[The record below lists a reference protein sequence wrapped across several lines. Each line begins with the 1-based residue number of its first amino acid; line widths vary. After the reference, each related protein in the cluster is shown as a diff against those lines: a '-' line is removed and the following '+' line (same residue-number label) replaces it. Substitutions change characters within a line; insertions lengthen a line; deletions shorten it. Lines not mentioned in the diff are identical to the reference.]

1 VAVKPVMRRSSIEMN
16 RSALALLVCL
26 AVVVLSG
33 CQPAADTNRNL
44 AAASPSPAR
53 ETFDTAAI
61 EAEVIR
67 IEREWYNATKTH
79 SAEAAKGFLADNVS
93 LVYPDGTAATKA
105 DEIRSIESGA
115 MTADTYEMTESK
127 VTVINADS
135 AFITGRS
142 VIKNGKYAV
151 PGQKKPIDIS
161 GEYRFLDVYAR
172 RDGKW
177 QVVASQAVKIE
188 AGAVAPAAAA
198 SPAASVP
205 PPPAK
210 ASPTAKTSPTP

>member
-1 VAVKPVMRRSSIEMN
+1 MN
-16 RSALALLVCL
+16 RSVLALLAGIFVIT
-26 AVVVLSG
+26 LSG
-33 CQPAADTNRNL
+33 CQPAADTNKNL
-44 AAASPSPAR
+44 AAASSTPAK
-53 ETFDTAAI
+53 ETFDAAAI
-61 EAEVIR
+61 ETEVLR

-79 SAEAAKGFLADNVS
+79 SSEAAKGFLADNAVI
-93 LVYPDGTAATKA
+93 VYPDGTMATKA

-115 MTADTYEMTESK
+115 MSSDSYEMVESK

-142 VIKNGKYAV
+142 VIKNGKYNV

-188 AGAVAPAAAA
+188 PGAVAPAAAA

-210 ASPTAKTSPTP
+210 SSPSVKTP

>member
-1 VAVKPVMRRSSIEMN
+1 MN
-16 RSALALLVCL
+16 RSALALLVGL
-26 AVVVLSG
+26 IVVVLSG

-44 AAASPSPAR
+44 AAASATPAK
-53 ETFDTAAI
+53 ETFDPVAI
-61 EAEVIR
+61 EAELIR
-67 IEREWYNATKTH
+67 IEREWANASKTH
-79 SAEAAKGFLADNVS
+79 NAEAVKGFLADNA
-93 LVYPDGTAATKA
+93 LIIYPDGTTATKA
-105 DEIRSIESGA
+105 DEIKTLESNA
-115 MTADTYEMTESK
+115 ITAESFEMVDPK
-127 VTVINADS
+127 VTVIDADS

-188 AGAVAPAAAA
+188 PAAVAAAA
-198 SPAASVP
+198 ATPAASVSP
-205 PPPAK
+205 SPKA
-210 ASPTAKTSPTP
+210 ASPSPKTSPTP

>member
-1 VAVKPVMRRSSIEMN
+1 MN
-16 RSALALLVCL
+16 RSVLALLVGL
-26 AVVVLSG
+26 FVVVLSG

-44 AAASPSPAR
+44 AAASATPAK
-53 ETFDTAAI
+53 ETFDPVAI

-79 SAEAAKGFLADNVS
+79 NADAAKGFLADNAVI
-93 LVYPDGTAATKA
+93 VYPDGTSATKA

-115 MTADTYEMTESK
+115 MSSDSYEMVESK

-142 VIKNGKYAV
+142 VIKNGKYNV

-177 QVVASQAVKIE
+177 QVMASQAVKIDP
-188 AGAVAPAAAA
+188 AAVAAAAA
-198 SPAASVP
+198 SPAASVSP
-205 PPPAK
+205 SPKA
-210 ASPTAKTSPTP
+210 ASPSPKTSPTP

>member
-1 VAVKPVMRRSSIEMN
+1 MN
-16 RSALALLVCL
+16 RSALALL
-26 AVVVLSG
+26 AGFIIVVLSG

-44 AAASPSPAR
+44 AAASATPAK
-53 ETFDTAAI
+53 ETFDPVAI

-67 IEREWYNATKTH
+67 IEHEWYNATKTH
-79 SAEAAKGFLADNVS
+79 NADAAKGFLADNAVI
-93 LVYPDGTAATKA
+93 VYPDGTAATKA

-115 MTADTYEMTESK
+115 MSSDSYEMVEPK

-142 VIKNGKYAV
+142 VIKNGKYTV

-177 QVVASQAVKIE
+177 QVMASQAVKIE
-188 AGAVAPAAAA
+188 PAAVAPAAA
-198 SPAASVP
+198 SPAASVSP
-205 PPPAK
+205 SRAA
-210 ASPTAKTSPTP
+210 ASPSPKTSPTP

>member
-1 VAVKPVMRRSSIEMN
+1 MN
-16 RSALALLVCL
+16 RSVLALLVGL
-26 AVVVLSG
+26 FVVVLSG

-44 AAASPSPAR
+44 AAASATPAK
-53 ETFDTAAI
+53 ETFDPAAI
-61 EAEVIR
+61 EAEVLR

-79 SAEAAKGFLADNVS
+79 SSDAAKGFLADNAVI
-93 LVYPDGTAATKA
+93 VYPDGTSATKA

-115 MTADTYEMTESK
+115 MSSDSYEMVESK

-142 VIKNGKYAV
+142 VIKNGKYTV

-172 RDGKW
+172 REGKW
-177 QVVASQAVKIE
+177 QVVASQAVKIDP
-188 AGAVAPAAAA
+188 AVVAAAA
-198 SPAASVP
+198 SPAVASP
-205 PPPAK
+205 TAK
-210 ASPTAKTSPTP
+210 ASPTK

>member
-1 VAVKPVMRRSSIEMN
+1 MN
-16 RSALALLVCL
+16 RSVLALLVGL
-26 AVVVLSG
+26 FVVVLSG

-44 AAASPSPAR
+44 AAASATPVK
-53 ETFDTAAI
+53 ETFDPSAI

-79 SAEAAKGFLADNVS
+79 NADAAKGFLADNAVI
-93 LVYPDGTAATKA
+93 VYPDGTSATKA

-115 MTADTYEMTESK
+115 MSSDSYEMVESK
-127 VTVINADS
+127 VTVINGDS

-142 VIKNGKYAV
+142 VIKNGKYNV

-188 AGAVAPAAAA
+188 PAAVSAAAA
-198 SPAASVP
+198 SPSAPAAASP
-205 PPPAK
+205 
-210 ASPTAKTSPTP
+210 SPKTSPTP

>member
-1 VAVKPVMRRSSIEMN
+1 MN
-16 RSALALLVCL
+16 RSALALLVGL
-26 AVVVLSG
+26 IVVVLSG

-44 AAASPSPAR
+44 AAASATPAK
-53 ETFDTAAI
+53 ETFDPVAI

-79 SAEAAKGFLADNVS
+79 SSEAAKSFLADNAVI
-93 LVYPDGTAATKA
+93 VYPDGTTATKA
-105 DEIRSIESGA
+105 DEIRAIESGA
-115 MTADTYEMTESK
+115 MTADNYEMLESK

-142 VIKNGKYAV
+142 TIKNGKYAV

-177 QVVASQAVKIE
+177 QVMASQAVKIDP
-188 AGAVAPAAAA
+188 AAVAAAAAA
-198 SPAASVP
+198 SPTASVSPSPKAASP
-205 PPPAK
+205 SPK
-210 ASPTAKTSPTP
+210 ASPTP

>member
-1 VAVKPVMRRSSIEMN
+1 MN
-16 RSALALLVCL
+16 RSVLALLVGL
-26 AVVVLSG
+26 FVIVLSG

-53 ETFDTAAI
+53 ETFDSAAI
-61 EAEVIR
+61 EAELIR
-67 IEREWYNATKTH
+67 IEREWANATKTR
-79 SAEAAKGFLADNVS
+79 SAEAAKGFLADNAVI
-93 LVYPDGTAATKA
+93 VYPDGTSATKA

-115 MTADTYEMTESK
+115 MSSDSYDVLESK
-127 VTVINADS
+127 VMVINADS

-142 VIKNGKYAV
+142 AIKNGKYTV

-177 QVVASQAVKIE
+177 QVVASQAVKIDP
-188 AGAVAPAAAA
+188 AAVAAAAA

-205 PPPAK
+205 PPPAA
-210 ASPTAKTSPTP
+210 ASPSPKTSPTP

>member
-1 VAVKPVMRRSSIEMN
+1 MN
-16 RSALALLVCL
+16 RSTLALLVGL
-26 AVVVLSG
+26 IVLVLTG

-44 AAASPSPAR
+44 AAASATPAR
-53 ETFDTAAI
+53 ETFDPTAI

-79 SAEAAKGFLADNVS
+79 SAEAAKVFLADNAVI
-93 LVYPDGTAATKA
+93 VYPDGTAATKA
-105 DEIRSIESGA
+105 DEIRAIESGA
-115 MTADTYEMTESK
+115 MTADTYEMLESK

-142 VIKNGKYAV
+142 TIKNGKYAV

-177 QVVASQAVKIE
+177 QVVASQAVKIDP
-188 AGAVAPAAAA
+188 AIVAAAA
-198 SPAASVP
+198 AAVSP
-205 PPPAK
+205 
-210 ASPTAKTSPTP
+210 SPKTSPTP

>member
-1 VAVKPVMRRSSIEMN
+1 MN
-16 RSALALLVCL
+16 RIALALLVGL
-26 AVVVLSG
+26 IVVILSG

-44 AAASPSPAR
+44 ATASSTPVK
-53 ETFDTAAI
+53 ETFDAAAI
-61 EAEVIR
+61 EAEVLR

-79 SAEAAKGFLADNVS
+79 NADAAKGFLADNAVI
-93 LVYPDGTAATKA
+93 VYPDGTSATKA

-115 MTADTYEMTESK
+115 MSSDSYEMVESK

-142 VIKNGKYAV
+142 VIKNGKYNV

-177 QVVASQAVKIE
+177 QVVASQAVKIDP
-188 AGAVAPAAAA
+188 ATVAPVA
-198 SPAASVP
+198 SPAAS
-205 PPPAK
+205 
-210 ASPTAKTSPTP
+210 ASPSATVSPAAKTSPTP

>member
-1 VAVKPVMRRSSIEMN
+1 MN
-16 RSALALLVCL
+16 RSTLALLVGL
-26 AVVVLSG
+26 IVLVLTG

-44 AAASPSPAR
+44 AAASATPAK
-53 ETFDTAAI
+53 ETFDPTAI

-79 SAEAAKGFLADNVS
+79 SAEAAKGFLADNAVI
-93 LVYPDGTAATKA
+93 VYPDGTAATKA
-105 DEIRSIESGA
+105 DEIRAIESGA
-115 MTADTYEMTESK
+115 MTADTYEMLESK

-142 VIKNGKYAV
+142 TIKNGKYAV

-177 QVVASQAVKIE
+177 QVVASQAVKIDP
-188 AGAVAPAAAA
+188 AVVAAAA
-198 SPAASVP
+198 VSPAAS
-205 PPPAK
+205 
-210 ASPTAKTSPTP
+210 ASPSAKTSPTP

>member
-1 VAVKPVMRRSSIEMN
+1 MN
-16 RSALALLVCL
+16 RSTLALLVGL
-26 AVVVLSG
+26 IVLVLTG

-44 AAASPSPAR
+44 AAASATPAK
-53 ETFDTAAI
+53 ETFDPTAI

-79 SAEAAKGFLADNVS
+79 SAEAAKGFLADNAVI
-93 LVYPDGTAATKA
+93 VYPDGTAATKA
-105 DEIRSIESGA
+105 DEIRAIESGA
-115 MTADTYEMTESK
+115 MTADTYEMLESK

-135 AFITGRS
+135 SFITGRS
-142 VIKNGKYAV
+142 TIKNGKYAV

-177 QVVASQAVKIE
+177 QVVASQAVKIDP
-188 AGAVAPAAAA
+188 AVVAAAAA
-198 SPAASVP
+198 SPAAS
-205 PPPAK
+205 
-210 ASPTAKTSPTP
+210 ASPSAKTSPTP

>member
-1 VAVKPVMRRSSIEMN
+1 MN
-16 RSALALLVCL
+16 RSALALLVGL
-26 AVVVLSG
+26 IVLVLTG

-44 AAASPSPAR
+44 AAASATPAR
-53 ETFDTAAI
+53 ETFDPTAI

-79 SAEAAKGFLADNVS
+79 SAEAAKGFLADNAVI
-93 LVYPDGTAATKA
+93 VYPDGTAATKA
-105 DEIRSIESGA
+105 DEIRAIESGA
-115 MTADTYEMTESK
+115 MTADTYEMLESK

-142 VIKNGKYAV
+142 TIKNGKYAV

-177 QVVASQAVKIE
+177 QVVASQAVKIDP
-188 AGAVAPAAAA
+188 AVVAAAAA
-198 SPAASVP
+198 SPAAS
-205 PPPAK
+205 
-210 ASPTAKTSPTP
+210 ASPSAKTSPTP